1 MKNIL
6 VIGLGRFGRHMAI
19 KLIEEGNDVLAID
32 NSNERVEGAME
43 YIRNVQIGDT
53 TNEQVIKSLGVD
65 NFDMCVVAI
74 GDSFQ
79 QALET
84 TVLLKDN
91 GAKFI
96 LARATRQ
103 VHKKLLLR
111 NGADHVV
118 YGERELAEKLAVKY
132 GAKNIFDYIELTPE
146 YSIYEI
152 ATPKSWVGK
161 SIVDVDVRKKYSV
174 SILGTKE
181 NDVLS
186 PNPSPQ
192 HIFSN
197 KETLLVMGENTVIE
211 KMIKKNK

>member
-32 NSNERVEGAME
+32 NSNDRVEGAME

>member
-186 PNPSPQ
+186 PNPSSQ

>member
-161 SIVDVDVRKKYSV
+161 SIVDVDVRKKHSV

-197 KETLLVMGENTVIE
+197 KETLLVMGENTVVE
-211 KMIKKNK
+211 KLIKKNK